1 MKFIVILL
9 TGILG
14 LQAFDLGAQE
24 KIDLQEPKQPE
35 LLQELKDAPDGVL
48 RVKANADSS
57 FRSLVVKATVEIED
71 VLGAQKGKQLAR
83 QEAEI
88 QCKKHLAQWLDEN
101 CIFVEGS
108 NHTVTIQTKG
118 ESARDAAGNT
128 VKLRSQ
134 EGQEA
139 KSFTESHTSFSQAA
153 LKGLI
158 VLSSEISPG
167 GQELTLLMALTQKSL
182 NQTTAVAKALS
193 GSRPIPG
200 TSESETDRPNP
211 ESKVNHDALDDL
223 R

>member
-9 TGILG
+9 TGILS
-14 LQAFDLGAQE
+14 LQAFDLGAEE
-24 KIDLQEPKQPE
+24 KIDLQEPKQPD

-83 QEAEI
+83 REAEI
-88 QCKKHLAQWLDEN
+88 QCKKHLAQWLDQN

-118 ESARDAAGNT
+118 ESTRDAAGST

-134 EGQEA
+134 EGRES
-139 KSFTESHTSFSQAA
+139 KSFTESHVSFSQAA
-153 LKGLI
+153 LKGLVVI
-158 VLSSEISPG
+158 SSEISPG
-167 GQELTLLMALTQKSL
+167 GQELTLMMALTQKSL

-200 TSESETDRPNP
+200 KSESEADRPNP

>member
-1 MKFIVILL
+1 MKYIVILL

-24 KIDLQEPKQPE
+24 KSDLQEPKQPD

-83 QEAEI
+83 QEAGI
-88 QCKKHLAQWLDEN
+88 QCKKHLAQWLDQN

-134 EGQEA
+134 EGQES

-153 LKGLI
+153 LKGLVVI
-158 VLSSEISPG
+158 SSEISPG
-167 GQELTLLMALTQKSL
+167 GQELTLMMALTQKSL

-200 TSESETDRPNP
+200 KRESEADRPNP